1 MSPLSYRAFPLVIS
15 APSGTGKTTLARTLV
30 DRVEGFSFS
39 VSATTRGAR
48 QGEQDGADYHFRDR
62 GAFEAMIGSGELA
75 EWAEVH
81 GELYGTPRA
90 EIHEAVGRG
99 EHLVLDID
107 VQGARQIR
115 KNVPE
120 SVLIFVLPPSLE
132 SLLGRLEGRR
142 TESRGE
148 VARRLR
154 SALAELDAAGEF
166 DHVVV
171 NDDLDRCVE
180 EIRGIVTAQST
191 RTERLV
197 ALDEVVEEL
206 RTGVGRVLLEQ
217 YENVRP

>member
-1 MSPLSYRAFPLVIS
+1 VIA
-15 APSGTGKTTLARTLV
+15 APSGTGKTTLARALV

-39 VSATTRGAR
+39 VSATTREAR
-48 QGEQDGADYHFRDR
+48 RGEGDGSDYHFRDR
-62 GAFEAMIGSGELA
+62 AAFEAMIAAGELA

-81 GELYGTPRA
+81 GELYGTLRA
-90 EIHEAVGRG
+90 EIDEAAGRG

-115 KNVPE
+115 ENVPE
-120 SVLIFVLPPSLE
+120 AVLVFVLPPSVK
-132 SLLGRLEGRR
+132 SLLARLVGRR
-142 TESRGE
+142 TEGSEE

-154 SALAELDAAGEF
+154 TALAELDAASDF

-171 NDDLDRCVE
+171 NDDLDRCLE
-180 EIRGIVTAQST
+180 QIRGIVAAQST
-191 RTERLV
+191 RTGRLV

-206 RTGVGRVLLEQ
+206 RSGVGRVLREE

>member
-1 MSPLSYRAFPLVIS
+1 
-15 APSGTGKTTLARTLV
+15 V

-39 VSATTRGAR
+39 VSATTREAR
-48 QGEQDGADYHFRDR
+48 RGERDGADYHFRER
-62 GAFEAMIGSGELA
+62 AAFEAMIAGGELA

-90 EIHEAVGRG
+90 EIDEAAGRG

-115 KNVPE
+115 ENVPE
-120 SVLIFVLPPSLE
+120 AVLVFVLPPSVK
-132 SLLGRLEGRR
+132 SLLARLVGRR
-142 TESRGE
+142 TEGSEE

-154 SALAELDAAGEF
+154 TTLAELDAARDF

-171 NDDLDRCVE
+171 NDDLDRCLE
-180 EIRGIVTAQST
+180 QIRGIVAAQST
-191 RTERLV
+191 RTGRLV
-197 ALDEVVEEL
+197 ALDEIVEEL
-206 RTGVGRVLLEQ
+206 RSGVGRVLREE